1 MFLDA
6 ERLELKSD
14 KAVMMRGQRLV
25 RMLFISRTQTKL
37 DCVREGGHDGDQL
50 DGGAGV
56 ANRDPLLQLVQD
68 PC

>member
-1 MFLDA
+1 
-6 ERLELKSD
+6 
-14 KAVMMRGQRLV
+14 MRGQRLV